1 MCTCCREKKTG
12 GRRSGL
18 VWGTMTGDQTAGR
31 SKKRWKNRRECMESM
46 RLKIKC
52 VMSLKKK
59 NPMSLAFHFPFPW
72 TIKCCSTHLPPF
84 LVSHTDQ
91 VGTHTLNVCCEVPVI
106 SSSCSHRPQSHMLSG
121 GTQRGVA
128 WKWHLELW
136 KNRVAQWYSWW
147 KALQNLRQIENGWIL
162 SFQRYF

>member
-1 MCTCCREKKTG
+1 MHRCRDTNGETW

-18 VWGTMTGDQTAGR
+18 VWGTMTGDQTAGM
-31 SKKRWKNRRECMESM
+31 SKNRWKNRRECMESM

-59 NPMSLAFHFPFPW
+59 
-72 TIKCCSTHLPPF
+72 K
-84 LVSHTDQ
+84 SHVPRFSISFSGWDAHPQ
-91 VGTHTLNVCCEVPVI
+91 RCCEVPVI
-106 SSSCSHRPQSHMLSG
+106 SSSCSHQPQSHMLSG

-136 KNRVAQWYSWW
+136 KNRVAQWYCWW